1 MGSVLS
7 KKSKLK
13 IKNVI
18 RKGKDMQ
25 KASATILL
33 RNKSDINVLCFDV
46 NIEDFYLAHFRLW
59 PQNHPNILQL
69 LICLLHLALL
79 MVVMIFSETFFA
91 YFSISDEINPQQY
104 IFFNEINPQPNLFLV
119 LSMK

>member
-33 RNKSDINVLCFDV
+33 RNKSEINVLCFDV
-46 NIEDFYLAHFRLW
+46 NIEDFYLARFHLW
-59 PQNHPNILQL
+59 LQNHPNNSSTPDLPLAFSSSDGGYDLQ
-69 LICLLHLALL
+69 
-79 MVVMIFSETFFA
+79 
-91 YFSISDEINPQQY
+91 
-104 IFFNEINPQPNLFLV
+104 
-119 LSMK
+119 

>member
-59 PQNHPNILQL
+59 PQNHPNNSSTPDLSLAFSSSDGGYYLQ
-69 LICLLHLALL
+69 
-79 MVVMIFSETFFA
+79 
-91 YFSISDEINPQQY
+91 
-104 IFFNEINPQPNLFLV
+104 
-119 LSMK
+119 